1 MKESQST
8 EAWLPY
14 CLPMPVLSIHPYPHS
29 EWRHGCMLSGTT
41 SPSRVGGVTERGGLE
56 CTGRCDVCFSK
67 AWQLTGR
74 GLMMERERE
83 RPVHFHCS
91 PVDSTLAPVFPKG
104 SMGVKL
110 SEPGDVPMQHV
121 LSKTRI
127 QMDDY
132 WDTCRSLSRPGD
144 PALSEHPS
152 GSCLELGL
160 RANSTAGKPTLHSP
174 GPQHH
179 HRLLTILLGDPG
191 RHGTRKPMGRKM
203 AEELRMVCQD

>member
-1 MKESQST
+1 MKESEST

-14 CLPMPVLSIHPYPHS
+14 CLPMPVLSIRPYPHS

-41 SPSRVGGVTERGGLE
+41 SSSRVGGVTERGGLE

-83 RPVHFHCS
+83 RDQCTS
-91 PVDSTLAPVFPKG
+91 SAL
-104 SMGVKL
+104 
-110 SEPGDVPMQHV
+110 
-121 LSKTRI
+121 
-127 QMDDY
+127 
-132 WDTCRSLSRPGD
+132 CRPED
-144 PALSEHPS
+144 PAPSEHPS
-152 GSCLELGL
+152 GPCLELGL

-179 HRLLTILLGDPG
+179 HRLLTTLLGDPG
-191 RHGTRKPMGRKM
+191 RHGTGKPMGRKM